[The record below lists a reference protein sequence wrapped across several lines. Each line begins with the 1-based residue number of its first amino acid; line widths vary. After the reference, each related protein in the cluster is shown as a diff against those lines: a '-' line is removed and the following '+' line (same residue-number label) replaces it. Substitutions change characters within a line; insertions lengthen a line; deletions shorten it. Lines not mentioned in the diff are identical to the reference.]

1 MDLLGLQAWHH
12 SWRNMWANW
21 PTTLCNMLL
30 DEALHYRTQWAF
42 KVFCDWKCVFSF
54 VELLSSSLKSHIR
67 EHLFRFLHICL
78 ISCWSLQ
85 AHPYSILQLRRLSDK
100 FGQPEQTPC
109 FLSSTPA
116 FKHFSYVCGCCGQY
130 ISFNN
135 KIFLVPPAHHSKL
148 VAVYCNIPLSATCN
162 AHILSHVAFEMCQLA
177 RVTSWQILS
186 LSPRRSRRSSMKPR
200 RLNRHKPFNKIKN
213 IESQMYNE
221 PNEAEL
227 AALMIA
233 QK

>member
-1 MDLLGLQAWHH
+1 
-12 SWRNMWANW
+12 
-21 PTTLCNMLL
+21 MLNQL
-30 DEALHYRTQWAF
+30 
-42 KVFCDWKCVFSF
+42 
-54 VELLSSSLKSHIR
+54 LKSA
-67 EHLFRFLHICL
+67 ET
-78 ISCWSLQ
+78 
-85 AHPYSILQLRRLSDK
+85 HPYSILELSRLSDK

-109 FLSSTPA
+109 FLSLTPA
-116 FKHFSYVCGCCGQY
+116 FKHFSYVCGCCGQD
-130 ISFNN
+130 ISFHF

-148 VAVYCNIPLSATCN
+148 VAVYRNIPLSATFN
-162 AHILSHVAFEMCQLA
+162 AHILGHVAFEMCQLA